1 MSRRVEDIL
10 YDLASLPWW
19 VSVCLSIIVYIGMK
33 FGGPAMFA
41 GQGMLQGIIG
51 DGISK
56 MAGIV
61 AIIFLIPAPISF
73 LNSLRKRKLLD
84 RQDGIESI
92 RALPWKE
99 FEELLAEAYRRQGYS
114 VRENSS
120 LGPDGGVDLELE
132 KGGSIY
138 LVQCKQWRDQKV
150 PVHVIREMFG
160 VMTAQRAS
168 GVHVVTSGMFTQEAK
183 NFAAGKPI
191 DLIEGNVLAKMIRNV
206 QAGAGSVRSLATTGR
221 RCLRCNGQLV
231 LRTAR
236 RGDNIGSKFWGCTG
250 YPNCNYTEPH
260 KG

>member
-1 MSRRVEDIL
+1 MSRRGKSIL
-10 YDLASLPWW
+10 YDLAFLPWG
-19 VSVCLSIIVYIGMK
+19 VSICLSIVVYIGMK

-41 GQGMLQGIIG
+41 GRGMLQGIG
-51 DGISK
+51 DSISK
-56 MAGIV
+56 MAGIA
-61 AIIFLIPAPISF
+61 AIVFLIPAPFSF

-92 RALPWKE
+92 RALPWKK

-120 LGPDGGVDLELE
+120 LGSDGGVDLELE

-138 LVQCKQWRDQKV
+138 LVQCKQWRHENV
-150 PVHVIREMFG
+150 PVHVIREAFG
-160 VMTAQRAS
+160 VMTAQHAS

-183 NFAAGKPI
+183 NFAADKPI

-206 QAGAGSVRSLATTGR
+206 QAGAGSVHSLASIGR

-236 RGDNIGSKFWGCTG
+236 QGDNVGIKFWGCTG
-250 YPNCNYTEPH
+250 YPNCKYTEPYE
-260 KG
+260 G

>member
-1 MSRRVEDIL
+1 MSRRDEGIL
-10 YDLASLPWW
+10 YDLVFLPWW
-19 VSVCLSIIVYIGMK
+19 VSVCLSIVVYIGMK

-41 GQGMLQGIIG
+41 GRGMLQGIG

-56 MAGIV
+56 AAIFAIV
-61 AIIFLIPAPISF
+61 FLIPAPISF
-73 LNSLRKRKLLD
+73 FNSLRKRKLLD

-92 RALPWKE
+92 RALPWKK

-138 LVQCKQWRDQKV
+138 LVQCKQWQEKKV
-150 PVHVIREMFG
+150 EVRVIREMFG
-160 VMTAQRAS
+160 VMTAQHAS

-183 NFAAGKPI
+183 HFAADKPI
-191 DLIEGNVLAKMIRNV
+191 DLIDGNDLADMIRNV
-206 QAGAGSVRSLATTGR
+206 QAGAGSVRSPAPTGR
-221 RCLRCNGQLV
+221 RCPRCNGQLV

-236 RGDNIGSKFWGCTG
+236 RGDNAGSEFWGCTG
-250 YPNCNYTEPH
+250 YPNCKYTEPY

>member
-1 MSRRVEDIL
+1 
-10 YDLASLPWW
+10 
-19 VSVCLSIIVYIGMK
+19 MK

-41 GQGMLQGIIG
+41 NRGMLQSIG

-56 MAGIV
+56 MAGIF
-61 AIIFLIPAPISF
+61 AIVFLIPASISF
-73 LNSLRKRKLLD
+73 LTSLRKRKLLD

-92 RALPWKE
+92 RALPWKK

-120 LGPDGGVDLELE
+120 LGPDGGIDLELE
-132 KGGSIY
+132 KGGRIY
-138 LVQCKQWRDQKV
+138 LVQCKQWRDEKV

-160 VMTAQRAS
+160 VMTAQHAS

-183 NFAAGKPI
+183 NFAADKPI
-191 DLIEGNVLAKMIRNV
+191 DLIEGNVLAEMIRNV
-206 QAGAGSVRSLATTGR
+206 QAGAGSVHSLAPTGR

-231 LRTAR
+231 LRTVR

-250 YPNCNYTEPH
+250 YPNCKYTEPY